1 MLGTMGSERRD
12 HIHVDVDRDVYD
24 YLRSKSTFEDTFS
37 TVLRRE
43 LGLEEISAD
52 NGRKA
57 GVSAEKARKRAPTTR
72 KARGKRSTRPRA
84 AAGTLLPEGEYYR
97 PILEILLENGG
108 RLPKQAVID
117 ELGRRLHDRFTDADQ
132 DTLESG
138 GVRWQSRAQFARLRL
153 AERRF
158 IDKNAPR
165 GTWAITEE
173 GEKAVEETI

>member
-1 MLGTMGSERRD
+1 MGSERRD
-12 HIHVDVDRDVYD
+12 QVQVDVDRDVYD
-24 YLRSKSTFEDTFS
+24 YLRSNSTFEDTFS
-37 TVLRRE
+37 AVLRRE
-43 LGLEEISAD
+43 LGIQEGAADSRSKARALEEKP
-52 NGRKA
+52 RK
-57 GVSAEKARKRAPTTR
+57 STPTARRP
-72 KARGKRSTRPRA
+72 RGKRSTRPRA

-138 GVRWQSRAQFARLRL
+138 GIRWQSRAQFARLRL
-153 AERRF
+153 AERQF
-158 IDKNAPR
+158 IDKTAPR

-173 GEKAVEETI
+173 GERALEGTI